1 MKNLVIVF
9 IAFLMVA
16 GTTTIVRAQNAVKGT
31 AQAGASIVAA
41 LQISSDI
48 KLDFGAMSIP
58 NDNVSVTLTTAN
70 ARSAD
75 KASNISLLPG
85 TTTNAHFKVNGAGGL
100 GYKIT
105 LPADGTVTITNNT
118 TTMAIDAFKSLTPL
132 SASEGIAG
140 KLDASGKDEFVVGA
154 TLKVLKDQPT
164 GTYNGSFD
172 VMVTYD

>member
-16 GTTTIVRAQNAVKGT
+16 GTTTIVRAQNSVKGT
-31 AQAGASIVAA
+31 AQAGANIVAA

-48 KLDFGAMSIP
+48 KLDFGSMSIP
-58 NDNVSVTLTTAN
+58 NDNVSVTLSTAN

-85 TTTNAHFKVNGAGGL
+85 ATTNAHFKVNGAVGL
-100 GYKIT
+100 GYTIM
-105 LPADGTVTITNNT
+105 LPVDGTVTISNGT

-132 SASEGIAG
+132 STSEGLAG
-140 KLDASGKDEFVVGA
+140 KLDTSGNDAFVVGA

>member
-16 GTTTIVRAQNAVKGT
+16 GTTTIVRAQNVVTGNAL
-31 AQAGASIVAA
+31 AGASIVAA

-48 KLDFGAMSIP
+48 KLDFGSMSIP
-58 NDNVSVTLTTAN
+58 TDNVSVTLTTAN

-85 TTTNAHFKVNGAGGL
+85 ATTIAHFKVSGAGSL
-100 GYKIT
+100 GYKIS
-105 LPADGTVTITNNT
+105 LPGNSTVTITNNT
-118 TTMAIDAFKSLTPL
+118 TTMAIDDFKSLTL
-132 SASEGIAG
+132 SQNDGIAG

-154 TLKVLKDQPT
+154 TLKVLKDQAI
-164 GTYNGSFD
+164 GTYEGSFD